1 MAVTPAKKSDENKF
15 GQDETHITVHI
26 KYHDIEKTISGIPEQ
41 VYLFL
46 NKFFEDFL
54 PSFTIAEKLTLH
66 VDLQTLAG
74 DSQNIIAFAQEG
86 AYLLAPR
93 SKLTDNETL
102 ALLLLANYLGQKLG
116 KTRAEGMSKDEL
128 QTKLGKDSKITSTR
142 LGELI
147 KSEMAIKTVDENYKI
162 TTFGLVQMHK
172 EILPRIRAKIE
183 T

>member
-1 MAVTPAKKSDENKF
+1 MAVTPTSKSDENELS
-15 GQDETHITVHI
+15 QDQTHITVQV
-26 KYHDIEKTISGIPEQ
+26 KYNNIEKTISGAPEQ

-46 NKFFEDFL
+46 NRFFEEFL
-54 PSFTIAEKLTLH
+54 PSFTIAEKLALH

-93 SKLTDNETL
+93 NKLTDNETL

-116 KTRAEGMSKDEL
+116 KTRGEGMSKEEL

-147 KSEMAIKTVDENYKI
+147 KAEMATKTLDEKYRI

-172 EILPRIRAKIE
+172 EILPRIRTKLEA
-183 T
+183 